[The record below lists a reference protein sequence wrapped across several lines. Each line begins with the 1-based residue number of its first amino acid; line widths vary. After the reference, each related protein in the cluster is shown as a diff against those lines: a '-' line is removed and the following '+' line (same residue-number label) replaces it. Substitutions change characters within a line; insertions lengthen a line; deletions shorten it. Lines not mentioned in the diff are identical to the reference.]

1 MAVRLTGTFYD
12 INGAEYQVDIHD
24 ADFVGSATSFDVK
37 YCRISYDSD
46 KNDDPTS
53 PIIGSRADVGMTVP
67 EGDTTLETF
76 ITDFADGEENRFFV
90 EISKVLTSLV
100 VWRGILTP
108 DFAGEEDTAPL
119 YVFKVSAV
127 CGLATLKKKPY
138 HDGSAIYTG
147 IERLTKHTTK
157 ALSKIVHTDTF
168 WNGTDV
174 FLKTAVD
181 WWSVSMASGADDD
194 ALFQGGVDNSVFYD
208 YKTQGGVD
216 KDVLTSWDVLW
227 HILKSFN
234 CRIFQVE
241 GVWWVEQIPYRT
253 ASPYYTRH
261 YEKDGDFIASATNSG
276 ANVIDQTRTG
286 AKLAT
291 MNYDFLP
298 ALEKAT
304 VNYDVKIRRNFLNGQ
319 NLSSGFDTI
328 NFDQNISSNGGDA
341 ICRIKGQI
349 SFGVKN
355 LSYSGGANDVLFL
368 IPNFRLKIG
377 ANYLKRPYTISNFNA
392 QLGPLEWTTTASD
405 VVTIPHNLGVVPAV
419 GSQVNGTIN
428 FEILAPALPSDGD
441 DNQFLI
447 EVQDMAKWNGSGVSN
462 SEFQIF
468 WSASNLFLEIYDDGT
483 PIISEDQVEYNAT
496 NPDEYSEIYET
507 TVRLGTA
514 TLSNS
519 AGRLFRWTGA
529 AWVIATDWGQ
539 GVGTRNKALG
549 DLLALNILNA
559 RLTPLRRLNGTLL
572 GDFRMFRLIQT
583 SDGKKWMFANA
594 TWDIGGNTLQGTWF
608 QLDYGTAGV
617 SATPIKKKVIP
628 NGPTYP
634 PIPDPTNP
642 TGLTNTS
649 SGFNINPAPTVLAP
663 VSYNQLDGEIDEG
676 DTVTSIPIKTASA
689 GNEFLAGDGVTL
701 VNPYTGEF
709 QTFEIATAP
718 AAGATSLSVTSEVS
732 SYDFPEDSYLVVKQN
747 AYSFRLPQGTAE
759 GQILR
764 WDNVLEEWEVYSGS
778 TDGHVLTW
786 DTTNGWQGE
795 AGSGGGNYQTLRD
808 DGTDKTQRAAIN
820 FVDSSVISFSLND
833 DAGNNETEVS
843 ANVVDGS
850 ITTVKIADA
859 NVTTAKIADS
869 NVTTA
874 KIADS
879 NVTTAKIADD
889 AVTYA
894 KIQNVV
900 NNNRVLG
907 RVSGANGVVEELT
920 AAQMQTLL
928 GFLDGALT
936 ANRIPY
942 ASDANTLIDTAN
954 LVWFNGTQEIMI
966 SGGASLDARFAHRA
980 TGNIAGDS
988 RMIHGENNVSGT
1000 YEIRLVNTRNVSNT
1014 GNSKLTLQTGGA
1026 SAGDPFIFFVVASA
1040 SNDWSLGVDN
1050 SDSDKLKITPK
1061 STAPGSVANSGL
1073 IITSAATPKFG
1084 FNIDAPGRDVDMAG
1098 VLRTKQYVL
1107 VQNNPTVGAAGVGLG
1122 TGGVIN
1128 AISGTNNG
1136 FYITFTSGTAPTNN
1150 GALFTITFQTSFTT
1164 EHYPVF
1170 VHGNAATANEFSK
1183 FVFDGFAPGTIKMKA
1198 NGTLSENTS
1207 YRLHFLTVGL

>member
-496 NPDEYSEIYET
+496 NPDEFSEIYET

-663 VSYNQLDGEIDEG
+663 VSYNQLDGEVDEG
-676 DTVTSIPIKTASA
+676 DTVASIPIKIASA
-689 GNEFLAGDGVTL
+689 GNEFLAGDFVRM
-701 VNPYTGEF
+701 VNPFTGQYQE
-709 QTFEIATAP
+709 FEIAAEP
-718 AAGATSLSVTSEVS
+718 AIGATSLSVISTAAQ
-732 SYDFPEDSYLVVKQN
+732 YWFPEDSYLVTRQN
-747 AYSFRLPQGTAE
+747 AYAFRKRWKTYEAVISSNAVTIPTSTFFLPTDAN
-759 GQILR
+759 
-764 WDNVLEEWEVYSGS
+764 NVYAIVRR
-778 TDGHVLTW
+778 
-786 DTTNGWQGE
+786 
-795 AGSGGGNYQTLRD
+795 QTYLPD
-808 DGTDKTQRAAIN
+808 DGADTRD
-820 FVDSSVISFSLND
+820 FSIDYGLNK
-833 DAGNNETEVS
+833 
-843 ANVVDGS
+843 
-850 ITTVKIADA
+850 ITF
-859 NVTTAKIADS
+859 
-869 NVTTA
+869 
-874 KIADS
+874 
-879 NVTTAKIADD
+879 
-889 AVTYA
+889 
-894 KIQNVV
+894 
-900 NNNRVLG
+900 
-907 RVSGANGVVEELT
+907 LT
-920 AAQMQTLL
+920 
-928 GFLDGALT
+928 
-936 ANRIPY
+936 
-942 ASDANTLIDTAN
+942 
-954 LVWFNGTQEIMI
+954 
-966 SGGASLDARFAHRA
+966 
-980 TGNIAGDS
+980 
-988 RMIHGENNVSGT
+988 
-1000 YEIRLVNTRNVSNT
+1000 
-1014 GNSKLTLQTGGA
+1014 
-1026 SAGDPFIFFVVASA
+1026 
-1040 SNDWSLGVDN
+1040 SLGLNGQTV
-1050 SDSDKLKITPK
+1050 
-1061 STAPGSVANSGL
+1061 
-1073 IITSAATPKFG
+1073 
-1084 FNIDAPGRDVDMAG
+1084 
-1098 VLRTKQYVL
+1098 YVK
-1107 VQNNPTVGAAGVGLG
+1107 A
-1122 TGGVIN
+1122 
-1128 AISGTNNG
+1128 
-1136 FYITFTSGTAPTNN
+1136 
-1150 GALFTITFQTSFTT
+1150 
-1164 EHYPVF
+1164 F
-1170 VHGNAATANEFSK
+1170 V
-1183 FVFDGFAPGTIKMKA
+1183 
-1198 NGTLSENTS
+1198 
-1207 YRLHFLTVGL
+1207 